1 MNKINLS
8 QDKSNKSI
16 LIVEDDKFNAYIIE
30 NFLKVTNIK
39 VQIAGTGELA
49 IELAN
54 SMKPDLILMDIKL
67 PGING
72 LEATRSI
79 KKTQPNII
87 IIAQTAFATDSDK
100 QEALDAGCNDFIS
113 KPIKVNVLLS
123 AIYKYI

>member
-1 MNKINLS
+1 MDKVNLS
-8 QDKSNKSI
+8 QDKSNKSV
-16 LIVEDDKFNAYIIE
+16 LIVEDDKFNAFIIE
-30 NFLKVTNIK
+30 NFLKVTKIK

-49 IELAN
+49 VELAN
-54 SMKPDLILMDIKL
+54 SLKPDLILMDIKL

-79 KKTQPNII
+79 KKTQPSII

-100 QEALDAGCNDFIS
+100 QEALDAGCDDFIS

-123 AIYKYI
+123 IISKYI